1 MTVLQSINLDTEM
14 TQASDVFLP
23 GLVIPYAPT
32 AAPPTG
38 WLLCTGQAVSRTTY
52 AALFAAIGTTYGSGD
67 GSTTFNVPDM
77 RGRFP
82 AGADD
87 MGTTRGAAGRI
98 GTAMGAS
105 GGSQKKQL
113 TSAHLPS
120 HGHGIDSGAYV
131 PSATPSTVGAHPHVY
146 SLQHNM
152 IPFGSA
158 AILGFIHPQDD
169 SQRPYDIQNWGYP
182 NRRVSAGG
190 DATSAGFNL
199 TATGAFTPRS
209 LTHDSGSHNHGNW
222 SPSGRSYN
230 TGGPVAVGTGAAF
243 DTVPPYQAVNFIVK
257 T

>member
-158 AILGFIHPQDD
+158 AILGFIRIGACRLAVT
-169 SQRPYDIQNWGYP
+169 QRRQA
-182 NRRVSAGG
+182 S
-190 DATSAGFNL
+190 TSRPRARSRL
-199 TATGAFTPRS
+199 ARSPTTAARTTTATGHRRVARTARAGRSRWARVPRS
-209 LTHDSGSHNHGNW
+209 I
-222 SPSGRSYN
+222 PCR
-230 TGGPVAVGTGAAF
+230 PIR
-243 DTVPPYQAVNFIVK
+243 P
-257 T
+257 